1 MLLLQGTYVFYL
13 QLITDLFQLFVYMIF
28 FLIICAYYGLPF
40 HIVRDLYVTYSNF
53 KKRIT
58 QYLQYR
64 RLTRLLQTF
73 PDATEEEI
81 ASGDATCIICRD
93 DMTSAKKL
101 PCGHIYHHHC
111 LRTWLETQETC
122 PYCRAAIVPGRAPAE
137 AAGPAAAA
145 AAAAAVAA
153 PPQAAAVENAGPMP
167 EFHMPPAA
175 GVADARHAAA
185 VGPAAVGIEGAAFG
199 MQAGGG
205 IPGVMPM
212 SFGHPGMGGVPLNEE
227 MLKVHIEWQIES
239 LQHLLGQIEARH
251 AKKAEGEV
259 EGDSTKED

>member
-1 MLLLQGTYVFYL
+1 MLVLPQGTYVFYL
-13 QLITDLFQLFVYMIF
+13 QRITDLFQLFVYMIF

-81 ASGDATCIICRD
+81 AAGDATCIICRD
-93 DMTSAKKL
+93 EMTSAKKL
-101 PCGHIYHHHC
+101 PCGHMYHHHC

-122 PYCRAAIVPGRAPAE
+122 PYCRQPIIQARPQP
-137 AAGPAAAA
+137 AAGDAAAGQQAAAA
-145 AAAAAVAA
+145 AAAAAA

-167 EFHMPPAA
+167 EFNMPPAA
-175 GVADARHAAA
+175 GLPDARHEAA
-185 VGPAAVGIEGAAFG
+185 VGPVAAGTERLGPGI
-199 MQAGGG
+199 QAGGAV
-205 IPGVMPM
+205 PGLLPA
-212 SFGHPGMGGVPLNEE
+212 SFGHPGMFGNVQLSEE
-227 MLKVHIEWQIES
+227 TLKAHIEWQIES
-239 LQHLLGQIEARH
+239 LQNLLAQIEARQAKE
-251 AKKAEGEV
+251 AKKH
-259 EGDSTKED
+259 DP